1 MQHKPLTGIRIL
13 ELGGYISLPYATSM
27 LCALGADVV
36 KVEKPGAGDDFRR
49 GDNDRSLYFIQHNAG
64 KRSLSVDLKTPEGVA
79 LVKALIPHFDVLL
92 ENLRPGKLAA
102 IGLSQAECAALRPDL
117 VYGSLTGFGNGG
129 PLAQRPAYDTI
140 GQSFGGL
147 YSLLSNA
154 GSAQLSGTIFADLVT
169 GLSTATGVLA
179 ALVGR
184 ATTGEGQHVETSIME
199 AVSTLTVDAMTQF
212 FDTGQDPTRESR
224 HPQAQNFC
232 LRTASGEY
240 IAVHLSS
247 SQKFWHH
254 FCEAMDRR
262 ELADE
267 PRFATYKEREA
278 HYFELVRIA
287 EAEFIG
293 KSLTEWEKLLTALD
307 VPYAPVLTMSGLAD
321 HPQTEWLGLVEAERN
336 GVRLIGPPWRFGGSR
351 PDRAGQAPRV
361 GQHTREIAA
370 EVYDGARIE
379 DLIVT
384 GVLFADS

>member
-1 MQHKPLTGIRIL
+1 MQHKPLTGVRIL

-79 LVKALIPHFDVLL
+79 LVKALIPRFDVLL

-102 IGLSQAECAALRPDL
+102 IGLSQAECAALRPNL

-212 FDTGQDPTRESR
+212 FDTGQDPTRESGIR
-224 HPQAQNFC
+224 RP
-232 LRTASGEY
+232 RTSASGPPPASTSRFTCRRRRSSGTTSARRWT
-240 IAVHLSS
+240 AVNWRTNRASPPTRSGKRTTSS
-247 SQKFWHH
+247 
-254 FCEAMDRR
+254 
-262 ELADE
+262 
-267 PRFATYKEREA
+267 
-278 HYFELVRIA
+278 
-287 EAEFIG
+287 
-293 KSLTEWEKLLTALD
+293 
-307 VPYAPVLTMSGLAD
+307 
-321 HPQTEWLGLVEAERN
+321 
-336 GVRLIGPPWRFGGSR
+336 
-351 PDRAGQAPRV
+351 
-361 GQHTREIAA
+361 
-370 EVYDGARIE
+370 
-379 DLIVT
+379 
-384 GVLFADS
+384 